1 MTARISIS
9 TEVEDIEVT
18 LRGRAH
24 DKSCFAYG
32 FDDAN
37 IPVTDDAIMLTA
49 AHDAQP
55 SHATATDISKALTF
69 KASLASGAVCR
80 CVVDNHMVCLYNWI
94 CNPNV
99 QCVFIH
105 S

>member
-9 TEVEDIEVT
+9 TEVDDIEVT

-49 AHDAQP
+49 AHDATSP
-55 SHATATDISKALTF
+55 HPAEISKTLSF
-69 KASLASGAVCR
+69 KTSLSAGAVC
-80 CVVDNHMVCLYNWI
+80 
-94 CNPNV
+94 
-99 QCVFIH
+99 
-105 S
+105 